1 MLSRQSTAASASQSF
16 SRSMMTST
24 DEVIAL
30 IQETLQDAS
39 VPPWLPDLTPA
50 LAAAEWR
57 KLGRDL
63 GMTWGSYGTAR
74 VLSRDPE
81 ETCWLLAPLDA
92 PSRYGIMH
100 DSIHIELL
108 PDEIARQWVSQ
119 GVRFFGAGEILRE
132 GVKDQVENSIRL
144 IAGVPTMLATV
155 CSLVRSLHLLD
166 TNDNQVDV
174 SFSEP
179 DLPFSAFIS
188 VPGSGAQDGHFR
200 VAEALLHEAMH
211 LQLTLIEGF
220 VPLVEPTNETF
231 FSPWRNEYRTPLGV
245 IHALYVFRV
254 IDAFFG
260 AILTDSQASE
270 SLRCHALNRR
280 AEITQQIESIRGFSE
295 CPNLTDT
302 GTALVSR
309 MLG

>member
-1 MLSRQSTAASASQSF
+1 MLTP
-16 SRSMMTST
+16 T
-24 DEVIAL
+24 DDVKTQ
-30 IQETLQDAS
+30 IQATLQDAN

-81 ETCWLLAPLDA
+81 ETCWLLTSLDA

-100 DSIHIELL
+100 ESTHIELL

-119 GVRFFGAGEILRE
+119 GIRFFGAEEILRE
-132 GVKDQVENSIRL
+132 GVKERVEDAIRL
-144 IAGVPTMLATV
+144 LAGVPTMLATV

-166 TNDNQVDV
+166 PIDNQVDV

-188 VPGSGAQDGHFR
+188 VPGSGAQDGPFR

-220 VPLVEPTNETF
+220 VPLVEPTEITY
-231 FSPWRNEYRTPLGV
+231 FSPWRSEYRTPLGV
-245 IHALYVFRV
+245 LHALYIFRV
-254 IDAFFG
+254 IDSFFRE
-260 AILTDSQASE
+260 ILADGPESE
-270 SLRCHALNRR
+270 SLRCHAFNRR
-280 AEITQQIESIRGFSE
+280 AEIAQQIESIRDFRE

-302 GTALVSR
+302 GSAVVSW